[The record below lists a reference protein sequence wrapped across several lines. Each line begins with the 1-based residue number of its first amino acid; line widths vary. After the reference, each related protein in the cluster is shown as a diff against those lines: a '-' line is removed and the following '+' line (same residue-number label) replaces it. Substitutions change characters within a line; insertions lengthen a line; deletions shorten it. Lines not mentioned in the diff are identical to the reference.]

1 MNKCGMK
8 NTKFSTVDTLLFNT
22 SGLQPQAGC
31 TTHFS
36 PKLTNT
42 LQVNSQFVAE
52 PLLSFTGF
60 YPETKSHVW
69 DSESKLSLAQ
79 SLPAVLRKH

>member
-36 PKLTNT
+36 PKLKHSAGK
-42 LQVNSQFVAE
+42 QPVPE